1 MEQAYQ
7 YAEKLNQ
14 LNPARFVLEII
25 SAQAS
30 YIDMLLELSE
40 HDKALKAAIDLEALY
55 TMQGVWG
62 FQDLRTENSIGT
74 AMVCGGLYELG
85 VLNTSIAYYQ
95 NSNNAEALKFLQE
108 AENIANELKELNQLF
123 SSYPLVVR
131 FAKGDLLAKLSQ
143 PGSEELLKAGL
154 EYKSGTLPNDAVLL
168 YLINDYRTNNN
179 SIYRK

>member
-85 VLNTSIAYYQ
+85 VEHL
-95 NSNNAEALKFLQE
+95 EKVKKDREKHLKQ
-108 AENIANELKELNQLF
+108 K
-123 SSYPLVVR
+123 
-131 FAKGDLLAKLSQ
+131 
-143 PGSEELLKAGL
+143 
-154 EYKSGTLPNDAVLL
+154 PNDVDMMGSITTT
-168 YLINDYRTNNN
+168 YNNLSLGYGKLKKICQSTGSTKE
-179 SIYRK
+179 SIRNHQDTVSA

>member
-1 MEQAYQ
+1 M
-7 YAEKLNQ
+7 
-14 LNPARFVLEII
+14 
-25 SAQAS
+25 
-30 YIDMLLELSE
+30 
-40 HDKALKAAIDLEALY
+40 
-55 TMQGVWG
+55 T
-62 FQDLRTENSIGT
+62 
-74 AMVCGGLYELG
+74 
-85 VLNTSIAYYQ
+85 LNTSIAYYQ

-131 FAKGDLLAKLSQ
+131 FAKGDLAAKLSQ
-143 PGSEELLKAGL
+143 PGSEELLKTGL

>member
-1 MEQAYQ
+1 M
-7 YAEKLNQ
+7 
-14 LNPARFVLEII
+14 NPARFVLEII

-85 VLNTSIAYYQ
+85 V
-95 NSNNAEALKFLQE
+95 EH
-108 AENIANELKELNQLF
+108 
-123 SSYPLVVR
+123 
-131 FAKGDLLAKLSQ
+131 
-143 PGSEELLKAGL
+143 L
-154 EYKSGTLPNDAVLL
+154 EK
-168 YLINDYRTNNN
+168 
-179 SIYRK
+179 